1 MKRLLLLPFI
11 ILVFSAV
18 NGNAQDFT
26 FDGNNC
32 SPGYSSEW
40 GIPDHADND
49 TDGDGFGERD
59 TPTGTADVLNLWYR
73 ANAQYLYLAFE
84 RRKSGNSYFSFYL
97 NTDCDPTT
105 GDPDNGGTDIAIG
118 FDIRPG
124 SDPMITNN
132 LIYTWNGVEY
142 QSTGRTFEAK
152 VGMESCDGDLG
163 NFFEFRIPLAEIFA
177 VCDDTNSCDS
187 ISINLASALAG
198 GSPNSKH
205 KDDFDFPLSLGIN
218 SSPTAEIEADDT
230 VCTGTT
236 VVFDGSN
243 STHFDAAR
251 YTANNAP
258 DFMDSIVS
266 YEWDMNYDGSA
277 FTPDHT
283 GAQPEV
289 IFDNA
294 GETVIALQVTD
305 AYGCTDLVTHEL
317 KIESSPTALFDYT
330 QNADCSLMINLDASA
345 STPSSNTC
353 SIISYEWDM
362 NYDGSFNTTLTGE
375 EVAYAYDECGTY
387 TIALRVTDD
396 SNLCNQAIYTQTVE
410 VTDEELPTFTVPENI
425 ELTDDQDVNDLS
437 ITGDV
442 LDATDNC
449 EVASVTYSDVSETD
463 SCGNSTITR
472 TWTATDLCGNSFSQE
487 QLITI
492 STSNGNYEITAPEDL
507 TISCDADYIPC
518 IDFENL
524 SLNAQQ
530 GVISHAGRSIAVTA
544 GSNKGVRTPM
554 LFDSSISSAVD
565 PDLGT
570 PHEDFGGTGKG
581 PAGAMGETNQNY
593 IPRENIL
600 IVKQHGQNGPNDN
613 NEKGSFLELDLSEF
627 GGVTLGSLSLLDLE
641 AKQSNKRVELLDGSA
656 NMIATIPIPDAGDNG
671 AITMDLSA
679 YSNVFKMVIVLDG
692 SGAVTSLCFANQD
705 TDWGVATVND
715 ACTTPPGIWYEDQVS
730 SGNCG
735 AEMITRT
742 WYTTDYQG
750 NLYSDTQLITIIDE
764 EAPTFIGELP
774 QDLSVSC
781 ATLPEAPSL
790 EGVDNCDPDPVISFE
805 EVVSG
810 NDDQCGSEY
819 TITRTWTIT
828 DCSGNESSHQ
838 QIITVEDDLAPV
850 FVEEL
855 PLSTITADCNTLPDA
870 ATLTATDSC
879 QGTVDVLFEE
889 VITNTDDCGNASEIT
904 RTWTATDCAGNEV
917 SHQQVITLEDQE
929 APVISDVP
937 ADVTVSCSTIP
948 DTSSGPAVSD
958 NCDATV
964 SLELSEEMIPGN
976 CEGSY
981 TIIRTWTATDCSGNT
996 AEASQTI
1003 TVEDNEGPV
1012 LTSDLDENINTTC
1025 STIPEVPQPEFT
1037 DGCGG
1042 QVEIGFETTDT
1053 FTTAG
1058 EDYEIIRTWTATDEC
1073 GNETIV
1079 TQTIFVMME
1088 VTNITLEPLS
1098 LCIDDSPVNLNGL
1111 LPQEVSRSGDWQIL
1125 SGSYSLNSELFNP
1138 NEASLGS
1145 YTLEYSNNEDSCPV
1159 TYTVNIEVHDD
1170 CVVLPCTSVSDVV
1183 ISKTITPNGDAYNE
1197 YFTVKGVNEDCG
1209 FRITVKVFNR
1219 WGLLVYSSDDYKN
1232 DWNGYTNSNAIGSSG
1247 QVPAGTYYYV
1257 VTLVDSGM
1265 DPFTGYIY
1273 VGTGSN

>member
-40 GIPDHADND
+40 GIPDYADHD
-49 TDGDGFGERD
+49 TDGDGFGEQD

-97 NTDCDPTT
+97 NTDCDPAT
-105 GDPDNGGTDIAIG
+105 GDTANGGTDMAIA

-132 LIYTWNGVEY
+132 LIYTWNGVDY

-163 NFFEFRIPLAEIFA
+163 KFFEFRIPMSEIFA

-218 SSPTAEIEADDT
+218 SSPTAAIEADDT
-230 VCTGTT
+230 VCAGTT

-243 STHFDAAR
+243 STYFDGGR
-251 YTANNAP
+251 YTAENAP

-266 YEWDMNYDGSA
+266 YEWDMNYDGSE
-277 FTPDHT
+277 FTRDHT
-283 GAQPEV
+283 GMQPEMV
-289 IFDNA
+289 FENT

-305 AYGCTDLVTHEL
+305 AFGCIDLVTHLL
-317 KIESSPTALFDYT
+317 KVESSPTALFDVT
-330 QNADCSLMINLDASA
+330 QDADCSLMINLDASE

-362 NYDGSFNTTLTGE
+362 NYDGSFDTTLTGE
-375 EVAYAYDECGTY
+375 EAAYAYEECGTY

-410 VTDEELPTFTVPENI
+410 VADEELPTFTVPENI
-425 ELTDDQDVNDLS
+425 ELTDNQDSNDLS

-449 EVASVTYSDVSETD
+449 EVASVTFSDVSETD

-472 TWTATDLCGNSFSQE
+472 TWTATDLCGNSFSQD
-487 QLITI
+487 QIITI
-492 STSNGNYEITAPEDL
+492 STSNGNYEITAPKDL
-507 TISCDADYIPC
+507 TISCDANYIPC
-518 IDFENL
+518 IEFENL

-530 GVISHAGRSIAVTA
+530 GVIPHAGRTITVTA

-554 LFDSSISSAVD
+554 LFDSSVSSSAD

-581 PAGAMGETNQNY
+581 PAGAMGEANQNY
-593 IPRENIL
+593 IPRGNVL
-600 IVKQHGQNGPNDN
+600 IVQQYGQNGPNDN
-613 NEKGSFLELDLSEF
+613 NERGSFLELDLSEF

-641 AKQSNKRVELLDGSA
+641 AKQSNKRVELLDESA
-656 NMIATIPIPDAGDNG
+656 NMIASVPIPDAGDNG

-679 YSNVFKMVIVLDG
+679 YNNVFKIIIVLDG
-692 SGAVTSLCFANQD
+692 SGAVTSLCFENQD

-715 ACTTPPGIWYEDQVS
+715 ACTTPPGIWYQDKVS

-735 AEMITRT
+735 PETITRT

-750 NLYSDTQLITIIDE
+750 NLYSDTQTITIIDE

-774 QDLSVSC
+774 QDLTVSC
-781 ATLPEAPSL
+781 AALPEIPSL
-790 EGVDNCDPDPVISFE
+790 EGIDNCDPDPAISFE

-819 TITRTWTIT
+819 TITRTWTVT

-838 QIITVEDDLAPV
+838 QTITVEDDLAPV
-850 FVEEL
+850 FVEDL
-855 PLSTITADCNTLPDA
+855 PLSTVTADCNTLPEA
-870 ATLTATDSC
+870 VTLTATDQC
-879 QGTVDVLFEE
+879 QGAVDVLFEE

-917 SHQQVITLEDQE
+917 SHQQVITLEDHE

-937 ADVTVSCSTIP
+937 ADVTVSCSTIT
-948 DTSSGPAVSD
+948 DMSSAPSVSD

-964 SLELSEEMIPGN
+964 SLEMSEEMIPGT

-981 TIIRTWTATDCSGNT
+981 TLIRTWTATDCSGNT

-1012 LTSDLDENINTTC
+1012 LTSDLDENINTSC
-1025 STIPEVPQPEFT
+1025 GNIPEVPQPEFT

-1042 QVEIGFETTDT
+1042 QVEIAFETSDT

-1073 GNETIV
+1073 GNETMV

-1088 VTNITLEPLS
+1088 VTNISLEPLS
-1098 LCIDDSPVNLNGL
+1098 LCVDDTPVNLNSL
-1111 LPQEVSRSGDWQIL
+1111 LPQGVSKTGNWQVL
-1125 SGSYSLNSELFNP
+1125 SGSYTPNNDLFNP
-1138 NEASLGS
+1138 NEASLGN
-1145 YTLEYSNNEDSCPV
+1145 YTLEYSNNEDHCPV
-1159 TYTVNIEVHDD
+1159 TYTVDIEVHDD

-1209 FRITVKVFNR
+1209 FRITVKIFNR
-1219 WGLLVYSSDDYKN
+1219 WGLLVYSSNDYKN